1 MFKKPNLQ
9 TKEKEYRKEKVKDN
23 AGDLFNELYYIYNES
38 YTEGKSGLN
47 TIDIQKFDYKKLWL
61 PDDYEYESEEKEEK
75 TQSDKKPDKKEP
87 PKNLTKIDAKEF
99 NEFLS
104 KDETDINSELFQKH
118 FSFRRPSEMLKA
130 VYITNKRR
138 KNEETVNAIKTGVS
152 NLKYEIKEMYK
163 NEMKLRNHT
172 K

>member
-1 MFKKPNLQ
+1 
-9 TKEKEYRKEKVKDN
+9 
-23 AGDLFNELYYIYNES
+23 
-38 YTEGKSGLN
+38 
-47 TIDIQKFDYKKLWL
+47 
-61 PDDYEYESEEKEEK
+61 
-75 TQSDKKPDKKEP
+75 
-87 PKNLTKIDAKEF
+87 
-99 NEFLS
+99 
-104 KDETDINSELFQKH
+104 
-118 FSFRRPSEMLKA
+118 MLKA

>member
-1 MFKKPNLQ
+1 M
-9 TKEKEYRKEKVKDN
+9 
-23 AGDLFNELYYIYNES
+23 
-38 YTEGKSGLN
+38 
-47 TIDIQKFDYKKLWL
+47 WL
-61 PDDYEYESEEKEEK
+61 PDNYEYESEEKEEK

-87 PKNLTKIDAKEF
+87 PKKLTKIDAKEF

-104 KDETDINSELFQKH
+104 KDETDINSELFQKR

-130 VYITNKRR
+130 IYIKNKRR